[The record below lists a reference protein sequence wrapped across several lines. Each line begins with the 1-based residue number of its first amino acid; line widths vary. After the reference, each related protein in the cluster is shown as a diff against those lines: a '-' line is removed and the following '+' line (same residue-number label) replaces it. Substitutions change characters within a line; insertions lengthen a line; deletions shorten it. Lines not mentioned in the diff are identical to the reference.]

1 MNRYAYNPDQKKS
14 ARVFGRG
21 TRVSQKSSEIVCS
34 RITGMGLD
42 KGKTFLLNMLMKKE
56 SISGKHYTNTANEL
70 LNLIKSAESNAEF
83 KGLEPARLVI
93 HASAHK
99 GFSFYR
105 PRNWKRR
112 LERRKVTNLQ
122 VVLEER

>member
-21 TRVSQKSSEIVCS
+21 SRVSQKSSEIVCS
-34 RITGMGLD
+34 RITGMSLG
-42 KGKTFLLNMLMKKE
+42 KGKTLLLNMLMKKE
-56 SISGKHYTNTANEL
+56 SISGKHYTGVVDEL
-70 LNLIKSAESNAEF
+70 LNLIKSAENNAEF
-83 KGLEPARLVI
+83 KGLEPSKLVI
-93 HASAHK
+93 HASAHR